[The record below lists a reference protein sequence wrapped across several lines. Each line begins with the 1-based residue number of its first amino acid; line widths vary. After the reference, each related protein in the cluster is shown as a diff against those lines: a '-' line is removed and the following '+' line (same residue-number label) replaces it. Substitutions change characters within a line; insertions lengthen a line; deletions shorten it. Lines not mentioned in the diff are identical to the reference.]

1 MLSFVRRFASHIIG
15 TLSGFDRLRFRG
27 SKRLLAN
34 VRGMMAFLWQEQVR
48 LTAFKHYV
56 QAATDTVRD
65 AIVHQ
70 AQDQGRPLL
79 YLDNARR
86 SKEETALAIARR
98 DGVRDG
104 LIAVLSCVEPCV
116 SFGVHKN
123 RDSKQLE
130 LRLGTKKCLHYY
142 HYYFDAQLGLMHTR
156 LQSWFPFTVQIC
168 LNGREWLSRQ
178 MDRAGL
184 GYVRRDNCFVQ
195 LADVAATQRLMDEQ
209 LASDWPVLL
218 DGLARRSNPG
228 LDEVLR
234 AHPVPYYWSADESE
248 WASDV
253 MFRSPQALAKLAP
266 RLYRHGIET
275 LRSGDVLAFLGR
287 KVAADKKIHGNFQA
301 EVMTDLK
308 ERAEGKRIK
317 HAVNRNWIKMY
328 DKQGSVLRVETV
340 INEPRPFK
348 VYRPKEGDEEGTKD
362 WRYLRKGVA
371 DLHRRAEVSHKANER
386 YLESLAT
393 VEETTPL
400 AELTASVCRP
410 VRWHGVR
417 VRALNLLG
425 AEDAR
430 LLEAVSRGE
439 FLVNGVRNRDL
450 RPLLFEKLGSS
461 AAERKR
467 QAAAVTRKLRLL
479 RAHGLVRKVP
489 KSHRYQVTAQG
500 RTLLTA
506 LAAARQADTKKLTQ
520 AA

>member
-1 MLSFVRRFASHIIG
+1 MLAFVRRFASRILG
-15 TLSGFDRLRFRG
+15 TLSGFDRLRLRG
-27 SKRLLAN
+27 TKRLLAN

-48 LTAFKHYV
+48 LTAFKDYV
-56 QAATDTVRD
+56 QAATDTVRA
-65 AIVHQ
+65 AIARQ
-70 AQDQGRPLL
+70 ADEQGRPLL

-98 DGVRDG
+98 DGIRDG

-123 RDSKQLE
+123 RDRQQLE

-156 LQSWFPFTVQIC
+156 SQSWFPFTVQVC
-168 LNGREWLSRQ
+168 LNGREWLRRQ
-178 MDRAGL
+178 LDRAGL

-195 LADVAATQRLMDEQ
+195 LADAAAAQRLMDEQ
-209 LASDWPVLL
+209 LATDWPALL

-248 WASDV
+248 WATDV
-253 MFRSPQALAKLAP
+253 MFATPAALAALAP
-266 RLYRHGIET
+266 RLYRHGIDV

-308 ERAEGKRIK
+308 ERPEGKRIK
-317 HAVNRNWIKMY
+317 HACDRNWIKMY

-340 INEPRPFK
+340 INEPRPFR
-348 VYRPKEGDEEGTKD
+348 VYRPKEGDEQGAKD

-386 YLESLAT
+386 YLESLAS

-400 AELTASVCRP
+400 AELTAAVCRR
-410 VRWHGVR
+410 VRWHGGW
-417 VRALNLLG
+417 VRALNPL
-425 AEDAR
+425 AADDAR

-439 FLVNGVRNRDL
+439 FLLNGVRNREL
-450 RPLLFEKLGSS
+450 RPLLFAEPSP

-467 QAAAVTRKLRLL
+467 QAAAVTRQLRLL
-479 RAHGLVRKVP
+479 RAHGILRKVP
-489 KSHRYQVTAQG
+489 KSHRYQVTAKG

>member
-1 MLSFVRRFASHIIG
+1 
-15 TLSGFDRLRFRG
+15 
-27 SKRLLAN
+27 
-34 VRGMMAFLWQEQVR
+34 MMAFLWQQQVR
-48 LTAFKHYV
+48 LTAFTDYV
-56 QAATDTVRD
+56 QAATDTVRA
-65 AIVHQ
+65 AIVRQ
-70 AQDQGRPLL
+70 ADDLGRPLL
-79 YLDNARR
+79 YLNNAQQ
-86 SKEETALAIARR
+86 SKEETALAIARK
-98 DGVRDG
+98 DGIRDG

-130 LRLGTKKCLHYY
+130 LRLGHKKCLHYY
-142 HYYFDAQLGLMHTR
+142 HYYLDGQLGLLHTR
-156 LQSWFPFTVQIC
+156 LQSWFPFTVHIC

-195 LADVAATQRLMDEQ
+195 LADAAAAQRLMDEQ
-209 LASDWPVLL
+209 LHSDWPTLL
-218 DGLARRSNPG
+218 DGLARRGNPG

-253 MFRSPQALAKLAP
+253 MFASPAALAALAP
-266 RLYRHGIET
+266 RFYRHGIDV

-287 KVAADKKIHGNFQA
+287 KVAADQKIHGNFRA

-308 ERAEGKRIK
+308 ERPEGKRIK
-317 HAVNRNWIKMY
+317 HSCGRNWIKMY

-348 VYRPKEGDEEGTKD
+348 VYRPKEGDEQGAKE

-371 DLHRRAEVSHKANER
+371 DLHRRAEVSQQANER

-400 AELTASVCRP
+400 GQLTAAVCRP
-410 VRWHGVR
+410 VRWHGLR
-417 VRALNLLG
+417 LRALKPLG

-450 RPLLFEKLGSS
+450 RPLLLDKVGSS

-467 QAAAVTRKLRLL
+467 QTAAVTRQIRLL
-479 RAHGLVRKVP
+479 RAHGILRKVP
-489 KSHRYQVTAQG
+489 KSHRYQVTATG

-520 AA
+520 AT